1 MVGRGRPPGG
11 PSWAILSHGPPG
23 KLPLQNPPC
32 LFPPFPPRFAPRAR
46 FPKVNPCPIGIPPG
60 PFPSA
65 RTECAIFPTAGLALT
80 NGSFRGR
87 MPPRFC
93 KGRLAQL
100 VRARASHA
108 RGHWF
113 KSSNA
118 HQIFS
123 IFPNVFAG
131 FHGPRFFVPDQ
142 LFPLKTVMPPPLV
155 VVHFLPKN
163 EEDTTASALPPCR
176 QRGDTP

>member
-11 PSWAILSHGPPG
+11 PSWAILSP
-23 KLPLQNPPC
+23 PLQNPPC
-32 LFPPFPPRFAPRAR
+32 LLPPFPPRFAPRAR

-65 RTECAIFPTAGLALT
+65 RTECAIFPTAGLPLT
-80 NGSFRGR
+80 NGNFRGR
-87 MPPRFC
+87 MSPRFC

-113 KSSNA
+113 EPSNA
-118 HQIFS
+118 HHLKPS
-123 IFPNVFAG
+123 EKPVVF
-131 FHGPRFFVPDQ
+131 F
-142 LFPLKTVMPPPLV
+142 L
-155 VVHFLPKN
+155 FLPK
-163 EEDTTASALPPCR
+163 TKVVFVRLCTPISPLLPPVLVGKKCWR
-176 QRGDTP
+176 KLVD